1 MFQRKSKPE
10 QVQESA
16 TAVKDKAVAGAGS
29 VLTAV
34 KEAFDEKVAPKASAA
49 AEAASAKAAVAAD
62 AARER
67 SSGMRH
73 QAMDATSDL
82 RHQARDKA
90 SHARDRAVSGL
101 DHGIDSAVP
110 RGQEAVASMAP
121 KVDHARDVIVDEILP
136 KISDLLGN
144 LQQSKD
150 DLLSR
155 QDGPIATV
163 TGAPKKQKRKGG
175 ALIVFGVAAAIGAA
189 IAYYLNS
196 QKKPATDPWATE
208 HHVGGAPG
216 VDTQVRASLA
226 DRGTATSGGAT
237 TDGAVVGGVGAGVA
251 GAGGTAAGGLGSTGL
266 GSTGSTSGATSDTPI
281 ADSLT
286 REAADR
292 AASAESTDTPTHA
305 GAEAS
310 KMLSSEEIDDLAKE
324 TPDVEGDIAGGSGH
338 ATSGFG
344 TDFGEKDTATD
355 NAEDAAES
363 VDDATDRKTDL
374 P

>member
-16 TAVKDKAVAGAGS
+16 SAVKDKAVAGAGS

-34 KEAFDEKVAPKASAA
+34 REAFDEKVAPKASAA
-49 AEAASAKAAVAAD
+49 VETASAKAAEAAD
-62 AARER
+62 AAKER
-67 SSGMRH
+67 SSGFRH

-82 RHQARDKA
+82 RHQAKDKA

-110 RGQEAVASMAP
+110 RGQDAVASMGP
-121 KVDHARDVIVDEILP
+121 KVDHARDLIVDEVLP
-136 KISDLLGN
+136 KISELLGN

-150 DLLSR
+150 ELLSR

-163 TGAPKKQKRKGG
+163 TGAPKKKKRKGG
-175 ALIVFGVAAAIGAA
+175 ALIIFGLAAAAGAA

-196 QKKPATDPWATE
+196 QKKPATDPWATD

-226 DRGTATSGGAT
+226 DRDTATSGGA
-237 TDGAVVGGVGAGVA
+237 
-251 GAGGTAAGGLGSTGL
+251 AAGGAAAGGAAAGGAASANF
-266 GSTGSTSGATSDTPI
+266 GSTSTTGDTGSSTPI

-292 AASAESTDTPTHA
+292 AAATDA
-305 GAEAS
+305 GADS
-310 KMLSSEEIDDLAKE
+310 TRLLSGEEIDNLAKE
-324 TPDVEGDIAGGSGH
+324 TPDVEGDIPGSSGQV
-338 ATSGFG
+338 TSGFG
-344 TDFGEKDTATD
+344 TDFGADDTAKD
-355 NAEDAAES
+355 NAEDAADSIE
-363 VDDATDRKTDL
+363 DATDRKTDL

>member
-251 GAGGTAAGGLGSTGL
+251 GAGGTAAGGLGSTG
-266 GSTGSTSGATSDTPI
+266 STSGATSDTPI

-324 TPDVEGDIAGGSGH
+324 TPDVEGDIHGGSGH

-344 TDFGEKDTATD
+344 TDFGEMDTATD

>member
-16 TAVKDKAVAGAGS
+16 SAVKDKAVAGAGS

-34 KEAFDEKVAPKASAA
+34 KEAFDGKVAPKASAA
-49 AEAASAKAAVAAD
+49 AEAASARAAGAAD
-62 AARER
+62 AAKER
-67 SSGMRH
+67 SSDLRH

-110 RGQEAVASMAP
+110 KGQEAVASMAP
-121 KVDHARDVIVDEILP
+121 KVDHARDVIVDEVLP
-136 KISDLLGN
+136 KLSELLGN

-150 DLLSR
+150 ELLSR
-155 QDGPIATV
+155 QNGPIATV

-189 IAYYLNS
+189 VAYYLNS

-226 DRGTATSGGAT
+226 DRGTATSGTAT
-237 TDGAVVGGVGAGVA
+237 TAAAGA
-251 GAGGTAAGGLGSTGL
+251 GAGGTAAAGLGGTGAGV
-266 GSTGSTSGATSDTPI
+266 GSTGSTSGTASDTPI

-292 AASAESTDTPTHA
+292 AASTRSTDTPDHA

-310 KMLSSEEIDDLAKE
+310 HLLSSEEIDDLAKE
-324 TPDVEGDIAGGSGH
+324 TPDVKGGTGSGGH
-338 ATSGFG
+338 AGFG
-344 TDFGEKDTATD
+344 TDFGEMDTATD
-355 NAEDAAES
+355 NAEDAGES
-363 VDDATDRKTDL
+363 VEDATDRKTDL